1 MAIESIKSF
10 FKGKRESGSQQDVA
24 NEKELVGTPH
34 TRGDWEEAERII
46 SSTIDID
53 LLQKKLRSRLF
64 LEGHPPSS
72 ESAIWYLAR
81 LVLEL
86 RERVLQYDTI
96 LSDDASG
103 RLPSLLLRKI
113 INRARDAN
121 IPIYFLAGGHGIPRR
136 AEQIEAFLKKKKGEL
151 GKVLLVTEY
160 VFSGRS
166 MTDLTD
172 ILKKIG
178 IVFDVA
184 SVAVG
189 GGTEYEGDIIY
200 GNIGMSAEFFYNRTE
215 SGVSKYE
222 GGDMVGDK
230 DLAHP
235 QRHIVDTKEERL
247 VREDLDIIAQELV
260 KLLDY
265 EA

>member
-10 FKGKRESGSQQDVA
+10 FGGKRDSGPQQDVA

-34 TRGDWEEAERII
+34 TRMEQEEVERII
-46 SSTIDID
+46 STTISRDF
-53 LLQKKLRSRLF
+53 LLERLKSALF
-64 LEGHPPSS
+64 LNRPSYS
-72 ESAIWYLAR
+72 KITIEYLAR

-86 RERVLQYDTI
+86 RERIFQYDTI

-113 INRARDAN
+113 INRTRDTS
-121 IPIYFLAGGHGIPRR
+121 IPVYFLAGGHGIHRR
-136 AEQIEAFLKKKKGEL
+136 AEQIEVFLKKKKGEL

-160 VFSGRS
+160 VYSGLS
-166 MTDLTD
+166 VTNLTD
-172 ILKKIG
+172 ILKKVG

-184 SVAVG
+184 SVVVG
-189 GGTEYEGDIIY
+189 GKAEYEGDIIY
-200 GNIGMSAEFFYNRTE
+200 GNRGTSAQLFYNKTE

-222 GGDMVGDK
+222 EGDMVGDK

-235 QRHIVDTKEERL
+235 QRQTVSLKEERL
-247 VREDLDIIAQELV
+247 VREDLDTIAQELV

>member
-160 VFSGRS
+160 VFTGLS
-166 MTDLTD
+166 MTNLTD
-172 ILKKIG
+172 ILKKVG

-184 SVAVG
+184 SVVVS
-189 GGTEYEGDIIY
+189 GTTKYEGDIIY
-200 GNIGMSAEFFYNRTE
+200 GNMGGSEAFFYSIRA
-215 SGVSKYE
+215 SGVSKYKE
-222 GGDMVGDK
+222 GDMVGDK

-235 QRHIVDTKEERL
+235 QRHTVSPKEERL
-247 VREDLDIIAQELV
+247 
-260 KLLDY
+260 
-265 EA
+265 

>member
-160 VFSGRS
+160 VFTGLS
-166 MTDLTD
+166 MTNLTD
-172 ILKKIG
+172 ILKKVG

-184 SVAVG
+184 SVVVS
-189 GGTEYEGDIIY
+189 GTTKYEGNIIY
-200 GNIGMSAEFFYNRTE
+200 GNMGGSDAFFYNKTE
-215 SGVSKYE
+215 SGVSKYGE
-222 GGDMVGDK
+222 RDTAEE

-235 QRHIVDTKEERL
+235 QRHYTEDSKEERL

>member
-34 TRGDWEEAERII
+34 TRMEREEAERII
-46 SSTIDID
+46 SSTISRDF
-53 LLQKKLRSRLF
+53 LLERLKSALF
-64 LEGHPPSS
+64 LNRPSYS
-72 ESAIWYLAR
+72 KITIEYLAR

-86 RERVLQYDTI
+86 RERIFQYDTI

-113 INRARDAN
+113 INKTRDTS
-121 IPIYFLAGGHGIPRR
+121 IPVYFLAGGHGLAKR

-160 VFSGRS
+160 VFTGLS
-166 MTDLTD
+166 MTNLTD
-172 ILKKIG
+172 ILKKVG

-184 SVAVG
+184 SVVVS
-189 GGTEYEGDIIY
+189 GTTKYEGNIIY
-200 GNIGMSAEFFYNRTE
+200 GNMGGSDAFFYNKTE
-215 SGVSKYE
+215 SGVSKYGE
-222 GGDMVGDK
+222 RDTAEE
-230 DLAHP
+230 DLSHP
-235 QRHIVDTKEERL
+235 QRHYTEDSKEERL

>member
-46 SSTIDID
+46 SSTISRDF
-53 LLQKKLRSRLF
+53 LLERLKSALF
-64 LEGHPPSS
+64 LNRPSYS
-72 ESAIWYLAR
+72 KITIEYLAR

-86 RERVLQYDTI
+86 RERIFQYDTI
-96 LSDDASG
+96 LSDDASA

-113 INRARDAN
+113 INRARN
-121 IPIYFLAGGHGIPRR
+121 TSIPIYFLAGGHGLAKR

>member
-34 TRGDWEEAERII
+34 TVMEQEEVERII

-53 LLQKKLRSRLF
+53 LLQQKLRSRLF
-64 LEGHPPSS
+64 LVER
-72 ESAIWYLAR
+72 SASKFTIWCLAR

-86 RERVLQYDTI
+86 RDRVSQYDTI

-113 INRARDAN
+113 MNKARDTN
-121 IPIYFLAGGHGIPRR
+121 IPIYFLAAGHGLSSR
-136 AEQIEAFLKKKKGEL
+136 AEHVEAFLKKKKGEL

-160 VFSGRS
+160 IASGVS
-166 MTDLTD
+166 MINLTD
-172 ILKKIG
+172 ILRKVG

-184 SVAVG
+184 SVVVSENAK
-189 GGTEYEGDIIY
+189 YEGDVIY
-200 GNIGMSAEFFYNRTE
+200 GGKDALGPFFYNLKE
-215 SGVSKYE
+215 SGVSKYVE
-222 GGDMVGDK
+222 RGTTEDQ

-235 QRHIVDTKEERL
+235 QRAKENPYEERL